1 MRIDSPTRSA
11 ASGVLQTRHER
22 SHARPLAAAPGCK
35 HSCSNTLSEAL
46 HCFCRRRRRRR
57 HQLFPREA
65 QAGGRPAALRAN
77 ANL

>member
-1 MRIDSPTRSA
+1 MKIDSPTRSA
-11 ASGVLQTRHER
+11 ASGELQTRHER
-22 SHARPLAAAPGCK
+22 SHARSLAAAPGCK

-46 HCFCRRRRRRR
+46 HCCCRRHRRH